1 MTDTTLTYQGHIK
14 DGEITLPKRLR
25 KEVTATF
32 EGKEIE
38 VIFRRKRKR
47 RSSQQNR
54 FYWSVVIPEIVRG
67 MIDLGNEALQQGN
80 TEHGEL
86 VHEYLKHNLL
96 DNGEEVQGVEGII
109 IKLPPST
116 TKCTTVD
123 FMDFIE
129 RVRMWAA
136 DNLGLAIPEPNEQVE
151 MFEPEHA

>member
-1 MTDTTLTYQGHIK
+1 MIKDTTLVYQGNVK
-14 DGEITLPKRLR
+14 DGVITLPKRLR
-25 KEVTATF
+25 KEVTSAF
-32 EGKEIE
+32 EGKNIE
-38 VIFRRKRKR
+38 VVFKRKRKR
-47 RSSQQNR
+47 RSDNQNR
-54 FYWSVVIPEIVRG
+54 YYWGVVIPEIVRA

-96 DNGEEVQGVEGII
+96 DNGEEIMGIEGVI

-123 FMDFIE
+123 FMDFVE

-136 DNLGLAIPEPNEQVE
+136 DNLGVAIPSPNEQVE
-151 MFEPEHA
+151 MFVNN